1 MLRRPQI
8 IAHRGASGYEYE
20 NSRAAFR
27 RAIALDADGVEL
39 DVHATRDGDIVV
51 HHDPEIRGAGPIALL
66 STAEVVAAR
75 LTNGEPVP
83 LLSDV
88 LSLLDGRTAWIEV
101 KSLSASHDEGLLD
114 VLGSGP
120 TPERYAVH
128 SFDHRIVHR
137 LGLTAPW
144 LRRGILLTA
153 YVVDPVAVLRAAD
166 ATTLWQAWEQI
177 DEDLVAQVHGAGCEL
192 IAWTVNEMG
201 DLERLGRMGVDGLCG
216 NYPDRIRIA
225 TGPRPAST

>member
-1 MLRRPQI
+1 MLRRPHI

-51 HHDPEIRGAGPIALL
+51 HHDPELRDAGPIALL

-75 LTNGEPVP
+75 LTNGEPIP
-83 LLSDV
+83 LLAEV
-88 LSLLDGRTAWIEV
+88 LELLDGRSAWVEV
-101 KSLSASHDEGLLD
+101 KALSPHHDEALIAAL
-114 VLGSGP
+114 SGGP
-120 TPERYAVH
+120 DPERYAIH

-137 LGLTAPW
+137 LGAGAPW
-144 LRRGILLTA
+144 LRRGVLLTA
-153 YVVDPVAVLRAAD
+153 YVVDPVAVLRAAG

-177 DEDLVAQVHGAGCEL
+177 DEELVAQVHAADCEL

-201 DLERLGRMGVDGLCG
+201 DLERLARMGVDGLCG

-225 TGPRPAST
+225 TGPRPAPG

>member
-1 MLRRPQI
+1 MLRRPHI

-39 DVHATRDGDIVV
+39 DVHATRDGGIVV
-51 HHDPEIRGAGPIALL
+51 HHDPEVRGAGPIALL
-66 STAEVVAAR
+66 STAEVVSAR

-83 LLSDV
+83 LLSEV
-88 LSLLDGRTAWIEV
+88 LDLLDGREAWVEV
-101 KSLSASHDEGLLD
+101 KSLTPHHDAALLAVLSA
-114 VLGSGP
+114 GP
-120 TPERYAVH
+120 TPSRYAIH
-128 SFDHRIVHR
+128 SFDHRIVRR
-137 LGLTAPW
+137 LGTTAPW

-153 YVVDPVAVLRAAD
+153 YVVDPVAVMRAAG

-177 DEDLVAQVHGAGCEL
+177 DEDLVAQVHGAGGTL
-192 IAWTVNEMG
+192 VAWTVNDMG

-225 TGPRPAST
+225 TGPRPTSG

>member
-1 MLRRPQI
+1 MLRRPHI

-66 STAEVVAAR
+66 STAEVTAAR

-83 LLSDV
+83 LLSEV
-88 LSLLDGRTAWIEV
+88 LELLDGRSAWVEV
-101 KSLSASHDEGLLD
+101 KALSPHHDEALLS
-114 VLGSGP
+114 VLRSAP
-120 TPERYAVH
+120 TPAQYAIH

-137 LGLTAPW
+137 LGSSAPW
-144 LRRGILLTA
+144 LRRGVLLTA
-153 YVVDPVAVLRAAD
+153 YVVDPVAVLRAAG

-177 DEDLVAQVHGAGCEL
+177 DEDLVAQVHGAECEL

-225 TGPRPAST
+225 TGPRPASG

>member
-88 LSLLDGRTAWIEV
+88 LNLLDGRTAWIEV
-101 KSLSASHDEGLLD
+101 KALPASHDEALLD
-114 VLGSGP
+114 VLGAGP
-120 TPERYAVH
+120 TPDRYAVH

-225 TGPRPAST
+225 TGPRPASA